1 MSAKGKITAAE
12 ARLAARNFR
21 LRIAADLDPPAFN
34 IANPLLPDTADDAP
48 NQLPKA
54 LRGTSLKIDIPQF
67 DQGEDGR
74 RGIIRLFWNGDAKA
88 ETPQFTTPIPFPVE
102 MTLPAS
108 ATGSQG
114 EYELKYVAIIV
125 GNETPSLPL
134 VVNIDTTAPNN
145 NRPGEQVVLPAEVE
159 AGGITREY
167 LDAHGKVVVTVPK
180 TYSDAKID
188 DVVILKF
195 GPSIPLA
202 PEIGRFPRPNL
213 IDTIE
218 FDLLEKDIKQ
228 EGDNSLFYVLADRKG
243 NEGPNSAYKTVPVM
257 LTPAP
262 TDLQPPLVP
271 LADDDAN
278 LIDYADAVQGV
289 RVVILPYTNWYSND
303 RVVVTFD
310 GSDHAPQPIG
320 QDGTQVTLPYA
331 LIFNGDYGIKNSRI
345 TYRIERNGKAFEELV
360 GRDFEVDLR
369 MPGPDPKDPPEEV
382 HPDLKILTVKGAV
395 SATDNVLTEDDAD
408 QDVSA
413 TAAIYPNVG
422 DDQYAQLYWN
432 GVEATDV
439 RVPLDSTSTEIAFT
453 IPWEVVKD
461 GGNGAAIPVS
471 YLVGH
476 TLNEN
481 VYHSG
486 PREVDVSGIPIVL
499 PEPAFQNL
507 DATFDVLNCPSLR
520 VHSGALHAEIKVPGG
535 DSRLA
540 GKELTFIYQ
549 GWSDAS
555 GTIQIPGTDDSFTYT
570 PNDDE
575 ARDGFTVL
583 LPYESALRETRQ
595 AWGSIHFT
603 VDIDGAPAAPSERHL
618 VDVEVERPGGL
629 ACQIPVRRQS

>member
-1 MSAKGKITAAE
+1 MSAKGKVTAAE

-21 LRIAADLDPPAFN
+21 LRIAADLDMPAFN
-34 IANPLLPDTADDAP
+34 SANPLLPDTADDAQ

-54 LRGTSLKIDIPQF
+54 LRGTNLKIDIPQF
-67 DQGEDGR
+67 DQGDDGR
-74 RGIIRLFWNGDAKA
+74 RGIITLFWNGVAKA
-88 ETPQFTTPIPFPVE
+88 VTPQFTTPITFPVE

-108 ATGSQG
+108 ETGSQG
-114 EYELKYVAIIV
+114 QYELSYVVNIL
-125 GNETPSLPL
+125 GNETSSLPL

-145 NRPGEQVVLPAEVE
+145 NRPGEQVDLPAEVE
-159 AGGITREY
+159 ADGITREY
-167 LDAHGKVVVTVPK
+167 LNAHGKVVVTVPN

-188 DVVILKF
+188 DEVILMF
-195 GPSIPLA
+195 GTSIPLA
-202 PEIGRFPRPNL
+202 TEIGRFPRPNL

-228 EGDNSLFYVLADRKG
+228 EGDHSLFYVLADRKG
-243 NEGPNSAYKTVPVM
+243 NEGPHSTYRTVPVM

-262 TDLQPPLVP
+262 TDLLPPLVP
-271 LADDDAN
+271 LADDD

-289 RVVILPYTNWYSND
+289 RVVIRAYTNWFSSD

-310 GSDHAPQPIG
+310 GNDHAPQAIG
-320 QDGTQVTLPYA
+320 QDGTQVTLPYD
-331 LIFNGDYGIKNSRI
+331 LIFNGDYGSKDSRI
-345 TYRIERNGKAFEELV
+345 TYRIERNGKAFAEPTGKE
-360 GRDFEVDLR
+360 FEVDLR

-382 HPDLKILTVKGAV
+382 HPELKILTVKGAV
-395 SATDNVLTEDDAD
+395 SAADNVLTEADAD

-432 GVEATDV
+432 GVEATGV
-439 RVPLDSTSTEIAFT
+439 RVALNSASTEIAFT
-453 IPWEVVKD
+453 IPWEVVKA

-486 PREVDVSGIPIVL
+486 PREVDVSGIRIVL

-507 DATFDVLNCPSLR
+507 DPTFDVLNCPSLR
-520 VHSGALHAEIKVPGG
+520 VHNGALHAEIKVPGG

-549 GWSDAS
+549 GWTNSS
-555 GTIQIPGTDDSFTYT
+555 GNVAIPDTSDSFTYT
-570 PNDDE
+570 PNEDE

-618 VDVEVERPGGL
+618 VDVEVQRPGGL
-629 ACQIPVRRQS
+629 ACQIPVRRES

>member
-34 IANPLLPDTADDAP
+34 SANPLLPDTDDDFP

-54 LRGTSLKIDIPQF
+54 LRGTDLKIDIPQF
-67 DQGEDGR
+67 DQGENGR
-74 RGIIRLFWNGDAKA
+74 RGIIRLFWNGEPKA
-88 ETPQFTTPIPFPVE
+88 ETPFTTPITFPVE

-108 ATGSQG
+108 ATGSEG
-114 EYELKYVAIIV
+114 EYELKYIAIIA
-125 GNETPSLPL
+125 GNDTSSLPL

-145 NRPGEQVVLPAEVE
+145 SRPGEQVGLPAEVE
-159 AGGITREY
+159 TDGITREY
-167 LDAHGKVVVTVPK
+167 LDINGKVVVTVPA
-180 TYSDAKID
+180 TYLDAKID
-188 DVVILKF
+188 DEVILMF

-202 PEIGRFPRPNL
+202 KEVGRFPRPNL
-213 IDTIE
+213 IETIQ
-218 FDLLEKDIKQ
+218 FDLLEEHITQ
-228 EGDNSLFYVLADRKG
+228 EGDHSLFYVLADRKG
-243 NEGPNSAYKTVPVM
+243 NEGPYSAFRTVPVM

-262 TDLQPPLVP
+262 TDLLPPLVP

-289 RVVILPYTNWYSND
+289 RVVIRAYTNWFSSD

-310 GSDHAPQPIG
+310 GNDHAPQAIG
-320 QDGTQVTLPYA
+320 RDGTQVTLPYA

-360 GRDFEVDLR
+360 GRNFEVDLR
-369 MPGPDPKDPPEEV
+369 MPGPKPEDPPQEV
-382 HPDLKILTVKGAV
+382 HPELKILTVKGAV
-395 SATDNVLTEDDAD
+395 SATDNVLTEADAN

-413 TAAIYPNVG
+413 TAVIYSDVG

-432 GVEATDV
+432 GVEATGV
-439 RVPLDSTSTEIAFT
+439 RVALNSASTEIAFT
-453 IPWEVVKD
+453 IPWEVVKA

-486 PREVDVSGIPIVL
+486 PREVDVSGIRIVL

-507 DATFDVLNCPSLR
+507 DPTFDVLNCPSLR
-520 VHSGALHAEIKVPGG
+520 VHNGALHAEIKVPGG

-549 GWSDAS
+549 GWTNSS
-555 GTIQIPGTDDSFTYT
+555 GNVAIPDTSDSFTYT
-570 PNDDE
+570 PNEDE
-575 ARDGFTVL
+575 ARDGFIVR
-583 LPYESALRETRQ
+583 LPYESALSETRQ

-618 VDVEVERPGGL
+618 VDVEVRRPGGL
-629 ACQIPVRRQS
+629 ACQIPVRRES

>member
-1 MSAKGKITAAE
+1 MSAKGKVTAAE

-21 LRIAADLDPPAFN
+21 LRIAADLDMPAFN
-34 IANPLLPDTADDAP
+34 SANPLLPDTADDAQ

-54 LRGTSLKIDIPQF
+54 LRGTNLKIDIPQF
-67 DQGEDGR
+67 DQGDDGR
-74 RGIIRLFWNGDAKA
+74 RGIITLFWNGVAKA
-88 ETPQFTTPIPFPVE
+88 VTPQFTTPITFPVE

-108 ATGSQG
+108 ETGLQG
-114 EYELKYVAIIV
+114 QYELSYVVNIL
-125 GNETPSLPL
+125 GNETSSLPL

-145 NRPGEQVVLPAEVE
+145 NRPGEQVDLPAEVE
-159 AGGITREY
+159 ADGIAREY
-167 LDAHGKVVVTVPK
+167 LNAHGKVVVTVPN

-188 DVVILKF
+188 DEVILMF
-195 GPSIPLA
+195 GTSIPLA
-202 PEIGRFPRPNL
+202 KEIGRFPRPNL

-228 EGDNSLFYVLADRKG
+228 EGDHSLFYVLADRKG
-243 NEGPNSAYKTVPVM
+243 NEGPDSAYRTVPVM

-262 TDLQPPLVP
+262 TDLLPPLVP
-271 LADDDAN
+271 LADDD

-289 RVVILPYTNWYSND
+289 RVAIRAYTHWYSSD

-310 GSDHAPQPIG
+310 GSDHAPQQMG

-331 LIFNGDYGIKNSRI
+331 LIYNGNYGIKDSRI
-345 TYRIERNGKAFEELV
+345 TYRIERNGKPFEELV
-360 GRDFEVDLR
+360 GRDFKVDLR

-382 HPDLKILTVKGAV
+382 HPQLNILTVKGAV
-395 SATDNVLTEDDAD
+395 SADNVLTEADAD
-408 QDVSA
+408 QDVTA
-413 TAAIYPNVG
+413 TADIYPNVG

-439 RVPLDSTSTEIAFT
+439 RVELDSASTEIAFT

-486 PREVDVSGIPIVL
+486 PREVDVSGIRIVL
-499 PEPAFQNL
+499 PEPAFLNL
-507 DATFDVLNCPSLR
+507 DSTFDVLNCPSLR
-520 VHSGALHAEIKVPGG
+520 VHNGALYAEIEVPGG
-535 DSRLA
+535 DLRLA

-549 GWSDAS
+549 GWSDES
-555 GTIQIPGTDDSFTYT
+555 GAVAIPGTSDSFTYT
-570 PNDDE
+570 PNEDE
-575 ARDGFTVL
+575 ARDGFIVR

-603 VDIDGAPAAPSERHL
+603 VDLDGAPAAPSERHL
-618 VDVEVERPGGL
+618 VDVEVQRPGGL

>member
-21 LRIAADLDPPAFN
+21 LRIAADLDMPAFN
-34 IANPLLPDTADDAP
+34 SANPLLPDTADDAP

-54 LRGTSLKIDIPQF
+54 LRGTDLKIDIPQF
-67 DQGEDGR
+67 EQGEDGR
-74 RGIIRLFWNGDAKA
+74 RGIITLFWNGEAKA
-88 ETPQFTTPIPFPVE
+88 VTPQFMTPITFPVE

-108 ATGSQG
+108 VTGLQG
-114 EYELKYVAIIV
+114 QYELSYVVNIL
-125 GNETPSLPL
+125 GNVTPSLPL

-145 NRPGEQVVLPAEVE
+145 NRPGEQVGLPAEVE
-159 AGGITREY
+159 ADGITREY
-167 LDAHGKVVVTVPK
+167 LDTHGKVVVTVPN

-188 DVVILKF
+188 DEVILKF
-195 GPSIPLA
+195 GTSIPLA
-202 PEIGRFPRPNL
+202 TEIGRFTRANL
-213 IDTIE
+213 IE
-218 FDLLEKDIKQ
+218 PVQFDLLEKDIKQ
-228 EGDNSLFYVLADRKG
+228 EGNHSLFYVLADRKG
-243 NEGPNSAYKTVPVM
+243 NEGPNSAYRTVPVM

-262 TDLQPPLVP
+262 TDLLPPLVP
-271 LADDDAN
+271 LADDD
-278 LIDYADAVQGV
+278 LIDYGDAVQGV
-289 RVVILPYTNWYSND
+289 RVAIRAYTNWYSSD

-310 GSDHAPQPIG
+310 GSDHAAQPIG

-331 LIFNGDYGIKNSRI
+331 LIYNGDYGIKSSRI
-345 TYRIERNGKAFEELV
+345 TYRIERNGKAFAEPV
-360 GRDFEVDLR
+360 GKDFEVDLR

-382 HPDLKILTVKGAV
+382 HPELKILTVKGAV
-395 SATDNVLTEDDAD
+395 SAADNVLTEADAD

-413 TAAIYPNVG
+413 TAAIYPNVAN
-422 DDQYAQLYWN
+422 DQYAQLYWN
-432 GVEATDV
+432 GVEATGV
-439 RVPLDSTSTEIAFT
+439 RVALNSASTEIAFT
-453 IPWEVVKD
+453 IPWEVVRD

-486 PREVDVSGIPIVL
+486 SREVDVSGIRIVL

-507 DATFDVLNCPSLR
+507 DPTFDVLNCPSLR
-520 VHSGALHAEIKVPGG
+520 VHSGALHAEIKVPRG
-535 DSRLA
+535 DLRLA

-549 GWSDAS
+549 GWSDSS
-555 GTIQIPGTDDSFTYT
+555 GTIPIPSTDHSFTYT

-575 ARDGFTVL
+575 ARDGFTVQ

-603 VDIDGAPAAPSERHL
+603 VDIDGAPGASSERHL
-618 VDVEVERPGGL
+618 VDVEVQRPGGN
-629 ACQIPVRRQS
+629 ACQIPIRRES

>member
-1 MSAKGKITAAE
+1 MSAKGKVTAAE

-21 LRIAADLDPPAFN
+21 LRIAADLDMPAFN
-34 IANPLLPDTADDAP
+34 SANPLLPDTADDAQ

-54 LRGTSLKIDIPQF
+54 LRGTNLKIDIPQF
-67 DQGEDGR
+67 DQGDDGR
-74 RGIIRLFWNGDAKA
+74 RGIITLFWNGVAKA
-88 ETPQFTTPIPFPVE
+88 VTPQFTTPITFPVE

-108 ATGSQG
+108 ETGSQG
-114 EYELKYVAIIV
+114 QYELSYVVNIL
-125 GNETPSLPL
+125 GNETSSLPL

-145 NRPGEQVVLPAEVE
+145 NRPGEQVDLPAEVE
-159 AGGITREY
+159 ADGITREY
-167 LDAHGKVVVTVPK
+167 LNAHGKVVVTVPN

-188 DVVILKF
+188 DEVILMF
-195 GPSIPLA
+195 GTSIPLA
-202 PEIGRFPRPNL
+202 TEIGRFPRPNL

-228 EGDNSLFYVLADRKG
+228 EGDHSLFYVLADRKG
-243 NEGPNSAYKTVPVM
+243 NEGPHSTYRTVPVM

-262 TDLQPPLVP
+262 TDLLPPLVP
-271 LADDDAN
+271 LADDD

-289 RVVILPYTNWYSND
+289 RVVIRAYTNWFSSD

-310 GSDHAPQPIG
+310 GNDHAPQAIG
-320 QDGTQVTLPYA
+320 QDGTQVTLPYD
-331 LIFNGDYGIKNSRI
+331 LIFNGDYGSKDSRI
-345 TYRIERNGKAFEELV
+345 TYRIERNGKAFAEPTGKE
-360 GRDFEVDLR
+360 FEVDLR

-382 HPDLKILTVKGAV
+382 HPELKILTVKGAV
-395 SATDNVLTEDDAD
+395 SAADNVLTEADAD

-432 GVEATDV
+432 GVEATGV
-439 RVPLDSTSTEIAFT
+439 RVALNSASTEIAFT
-453 IPWEVVKD
+453 IPWEVVKA

-486 PREVDVSGIPIVL
+486 PREVDVSGIRIVL

-507 DATFDVLNCPSLR
+507 DPRFDVLNCPSLR
-520 VHSGALHAEIKVPGG
+520 VHNGALHAEIKVPGG

-549 GWSDAS
+549 GWTNSS
-555 GTIQIPGTDDSFTYT
+555 GNVAIPDTSDSFTYT
-570 PNDDE
+570 PNEDE

-618 VDVEVERPGGL
+618 VDVEVQRPGGL
-629 ACQIPVRRQS
+629 ACQIPVRRES

>member
-1 MSAKGKITAAE
+1 MSAKGKVTAAE

-21 LRIAADLDPPAFN
+21 LRIAADLDMPAFN
-34 IANPLLPDTADDAP
+34 SANPLLPDTADDAQ

-54 LRGTSLKIDIPQF
+54 LRGTNLKIDIPQF
-67 DQGEDGR
+67 DQGDDGR
-74 RGIIRLFWNGDAKA
+74 RGIITLFWNGVAKA
-88 ETPQFTTPIPFPVE
+88 VTPQFTTPITFPVE

-108 ATGSQG
+108 ETGSQG
-114 EYELKYVAIIV
+114 QYELSYVVNIL
-125 GNETPSLPL
+125 GNETSSLPL

-145 NRPGEQVVLPAEVE
+145 NRPGEQVDLPAEVE
-159 AGGITREY
+159 ADGITREY
-167 LDAHGKVVVTVPK
+167 LNAHGKVVVTVPN

-188 DVVILKF
+188 DEVILMF
-195 GPSIPLA
+195 GTSIPLA
-202 PEIGRFPRPNL
+202 TEIGRFPRPNL

-228 EGDNSLFYVLADRKG
+228 EGDHSLFYVLADRKG
-243 NEGPNSAYKTVPVM
+243 NEGPHSTYRTVPVM

-262 TDLQPPLVP
+262 TDLLPPLVP
-271 LADDDAN
+271 LADDD

-289 RVVILPYTNWYSND
+289 RVAILAYTNWYSSD

-331 LIFNGDYGIKNSRI
+331 LIYNGDYGSKDSRI
-345 TYRIERNGKAFEELV
+345 TYRIERNRKAFAEPV
-360 GRDFEVDLR
+360 GKDFEVDLR

-382 HPDLKILTVKGAV
+382 HPELKILTVKGAV
-395 SATDNVLTEDDAD
+395 SAADNVLTEADAD

-432 GVEATDV
+432 SVEATGV
-439 RVPLDSTSTEIAFT
+439 RVELDSASTEIAFT

-486 PREVDVSGIPIVL
+486 PREVDVSGIRIVL

-507 DATFDVLNCPSLR
+507 DPTFDVLNCPSLR
-520 VHSGALHAEIKVPGG
+520 VRNGALHAEIKVPGG

-549 GWSDAS
+549 GWTNSS
-555 GTIQIPGTDDSFTYT
+555 GNVAIPDTSDSFTYT
-570 PNDDE
+570 PNEDE

-618 VDVEVERPGGL
+618 VDVEVQRPGGL
-629 ACQIPVRRQS
+629 ACQIPVRRES

>member
-21 LRIAADLDPPAFN
+21 LRIAAVLDPPAFN
-34 IANPLLPDTADDAP
+34 SANPLLPDTADDFP

-54 LRGTSLKIDIPQF
+54 LRGTDLKIDIPPF

-74 RGIIRLFWNGDAKA
+74 RGIVTLFWNGLAKA
-88 ETPQFTTPIPFPVE
+88 VTPQFTTPTTFPVE

-108 ATGSQG
+108 ETGSQG
-114 EYELKYVAIIV
+114 QYELSYVVNIV
-125 GNETPSLPL
+125 GNETSSLPL
-134 VVNIDTTAPNN
+134 VVNIDTTPPNN
-145 NRPGEQVVLPAEVE
+145 NRAGEQVVLPAEVE
-159 AGGITREY
+159 ADGITREY
-167 LDAHGKVVVTVPK
+167 LDTHGKVVVTVPN

-188 DVVILKF
+188 DEVILMF
-195 GPSIPLA
+195 GTSIPLA
-202 PEIGRFPRPNL
+202 KEIGRFPRPNL
-213 IDTIE
+213 IDPIQ

-228 EGDNSLFYVLADRKG
+228 EGNHSLFYVLADRKG
-243 NEGPNSAYKTVPVM
+243 NEGPNSAYRTVPVM

-262 TDLQPPLVP
+262 TDLLPPLVP
-271 LADDDAN
+271 LADDD

-289 RVVILPYTNWYSND
+289 RVAIRAYTHWYSSD

-331 LIFNGDYGIKNSRI
+331 LIYNGDYGIKSSRI
-345 TYRIERNGKAFEELV
+345 TYRIERNGKAFDEPV

-369 MPGPDPKDPPEEV
+369 MPGPDPEDPPEEV
-382 HPDLKILTVKGAV
+382 HPQLNILTVKGDK
-395 SATDNVLTEDDAD
+395 SPDNVLTEEDAD

-432 GVEATDV
+432 GVEATGV
-439 RVPLDSTSTEIAFT
+439 RVELDSASTEIAFT

-486 PREVDVSGIPIVL
+486 PREVDVSGIRIVL

-507 DATFDVLNCPSLR
+507 DPTFDVLNCPSLR
-520 VHSGALHAEIKVPGG
+520 VRNGALHAEIKVPGG

-549 GWSDAS
+549 GWSDSVGSIA
-555 GTIQIPGTDDSFTYT
+555 IPGTDHSFTYT

-575 ARDGFTVL
+575 VRDGFTVL

-603 VDIDGAPAAPSERHL
+603 VDMDDVPGAPSERHL
-618 VDVEVERPGGL
+618 VDVEVQRPGGL
-629 ACQIPVRRQS
+629 ACPIPVRRES